1 MTILPPD
8 DLQPD
13 KDPRKPSTNRIVI
26 WVIVG
31 GVGVYFLL
39 SGVIGLINK

>member
-1 MTILPPD
+1 MTNLPPD
-8 DLQPD
+8 DFRPD
-13 KDPRKPSTNRIVI
+13 KDPKKPSMNRIAM